1 MEKDFILSEIRRTAE
16 LNGGRPL
23 GWRRFLAETGI
34 RETDWLGTHWARW
47 SDAVQEAG
55 FLPNRLQQAYE
66 KNVLLE
72 KLGTLALELGRLPNR
87 GDLRFRAARD
97 PTFPNPKTFSRLGGK
112 RQVVAELADFCR
124 ARPAYEDEPLWR
136 YFQPERFVASLH
148 SRTLYFASAR
158 QFADPF
164 EGAVAVL
171 PHDTPIDP
179 RYSQL
184 EGTDKAF
191 EELCRLTKISWH
203 RAAYESDAMW
213 KLYAATR
220 KGVAVCTTTQRLR
233 RGLLPFRLA
242 PHYGEEE
249 PFWGSVR
256 YVDLHRERLR
266 VNMERRFSYKHR
278 AFEWEREFRIA
289 ISVRM
294 AEEFGVAVPQEG
306 IEVGFDP
313 AVLIEA
319 VYLGPA
325 LSEAER
331 TSLRETCVQAG
342 LKCQF
347 VTSTLLGQPRY
358 V

>member
-1 MEKDFILSEIRRTAE
+1 MEPRSLAPPLDGSGRNMRAIWDDETA
-16 LNGGRPL
+16 G
-23 GWRRFLAETGI
+23 
-34 RETDWLGTHWARW
+34 
-47 SDAVQEAG
+47 V
-55 FLPNRLQQAYE
+55 
-66 KNVLLE
+66 
-72 KLGTLALELGRLPNR
+72 
-87 GDLRFRAARD
+87 
-97 PTFPNPKTFSRLGGK
+97 
-112 RQVVAELADFCR
+112 
-124 ARPAYEDEPLWR
+124 EPLWR
-136 YFQPERFVASLH
+136 YFKPERFSAALQ

-184 EGTDKAF
+184 EGADRAF
-191 EELCRLTKISWH
+191 EELRRLTKISCWH
-203 RAAYESDAMW
+203 RADYESDAMW

-220 KGVAVCTTTQRLR
+220 KGVAVRTTTERLSD
-233 RGLLPFRLA
+233 GLLPFRFA

-249 PFWGSVR
+249 PYWGPVR

-266 VNMERRFSYKHR
+266 VSMERRFFYKHR
-278 AFEWEREFRIA
+278 AFEWEREFRIS

-294 AEEFGVAVPQEG
+294 AEEFGIAVPEEG

-313 AVLIEA
+313 AVLIDA
-319 VYLGPA
+319 VYLGPE
-325 LSEAER
+325 LTEAER
-331 TSLRETCVQAG
+331 TRLREACVEAG
-342 LKCQF
+342 LKCQV